1 MRISIIIPSRE
12 RGRYLAHS
20 LRTCTDIDDPDLE
33 ILVSDNAS
41 TDNTEAVVR
50 ACTDPRV
57 RYVNTGARLSM
68 RQNFEFAL
76 GQSTGD
82 YVIMFGD
89 DDGILPGQFPY
100 LRRILEDQ
108 GPDTLSWAFLTYGW
122 PVEGVA
128 GKPGGMRF
136 RKSTSFGLP
145 KVQDPASC
153 RADASAARLEGPR
166 TFPALYHGCMS
177 RAFLERC
184 RAADGMLFL
193 ARSPDIYIS
202 YRALLSGGKF
212 LHSDHPFSING
223 FSPASTGGNM
233 RDVGQNEKDTKDTR
247 FIQEARI
254 DPVDDIIPIT
264 WSMSLAYFGT
274 LQTALH
280 HFPDATIQPDF
291 RAWYARA
298 LVDMAHKDPATAALI
313 DQSLKD
319 HAKQFG
325 AQDALA
331 AARSARAVVK
341 TRLSRLI
348 EKARGWRGSLRRSS
362 AIDGENTI
370 HTAARMADAILG
382 DDMGRV
388 LTGTATPAQSW
399 ANVRARAAQFDKQ
412 L

>member
-41 TDNTEAVVR
+41 GDNTRAVVQ

-68 RQNFEFAL
+68 RQNFEFAV

-108 GPDTLSWAFLTYGW
+108 KPDTLSWAFLTYGW
-122 PVEGVA
+122 PVEGMG

-136 RKSTSFGLP
+136 RKSVSFGAPQL
-145 KVQDPASC
+145 QDAAAC
-153 RADASAARLEGPR
+153 RADACAARLEGPR

-184 RAADGMLFL
+184 RHSDGMLFL
-193 ARSPDIYIS
+193 ARSPDTYMT
-202 YRALLSGGKF
+202 YRALLAGGEF
-212 LHSDHPFSING
+212 LHTDHPFSING

-233 RDVGQNEKDTKDTR
+233 RDVGQNETDTKDTR
-247 FIQEARI
+247 FIQEAKT
-254 DPVDDIIPIT
+254 DPVDDIVAIT

-274 LQTALH
+274 FQTALH
-280 HFPDATIQPDF
+280 QFPDATIQPDF

-313 DQSLKD
+313 DASLIE
-319 HAKQFG
+319 HAAQFG
-325 AQDALA
+325 TQDALA
-331 AARSARAVVK
+331 AARTAKAVGK

-348 EKARGWRGSLRRSS
+348 EKARALRGSLRRSA

-370 HTAARMADAILG
+370 HTAARMADTILG

-399 ANVRARAAQFDKQ
+399 ANARARAAHFDKQ